1 MSLEY
6 IEVPSGA
13 STDLVVIWLHGLGA
27 DGHDFEALVPELKLP
42 ADVGIRFLFPHA
54 PFRPI
59 TLNNGYV
66 MRGWYD
72 ISGLDFSAPQDAQGI
87 AESAELVNQLIQQ
100 QRAAGIPSE
109 HILLA
114 GFSQGGA
121 VALHTGLRYSEPLAG
136 IMALSCYL
144 PLADR
149 LHQERLDSNQHT
161 PIFMAHGLQDEI
173 INYQFGATSRIQLEQ
188 AGYPLQ
194 WHDYTMGH
202 SVSPAEI
209 EDIRHWLLARID
221 TIRDK

>member
-6 IEVPSGA
+6 IEVPAGA
-13 STDLVVIWLHGLGA
+13 STELVVIWLHGLGA
-27 DGHDFEALVPELKLP
+27 DGHDFEALVPELRLP

-144 PLADR
+144 PLANR

-173 INYQFGATSRIQLEQ
+173 VNYQYGATSRIQLEQ
-188 AGYPLQ
+188 AGYPVQ

-202 SVSPAEI
+202 GVSPAEI
-209 EDIRHWLLARID
+209 EDIRHWLLERID